1 MTKVKTRAKEPK
13 EVKAVKEKK
22 GKYTK
27 KESKDINYGG
37 KRENSGRK
45 SKLDTLRKLGVVKM
59 IEEHSIELI
68 PVTVTVTT
76 QFGYKKEVTVEM
88 PATLA
93 VLCKL
98 RDMGMAGNWQAL
110 DKWLCHTLGAPKV
123 RLTNGE
129 GDGPV
134 QFTGIDIVVRE

>member
-1 MTKVKTRAKEPK
+1 MANVKTKAKEPK
-13 EVKAVKEKK
+13 TEVKQCK

-27 KESKDINYGG
+27 KVDKDINYGG
-37 KRENSGRK
+37 KRAGAGRK
-45 SKLDTLRKLGVVKM
+45 SKLETLKKLGVTKM
-59 IEEHSIELI
+59 IEEHAIELI
-68 PVTVTVTT
+68 PVTVTVET

-110 DKWLCHTLGAPKV
+110 DKWLSHVIGAPKV
-123 RLTNGE
+123 RLTNSE

-134 QFTGIDIVVRE
+134 QFTGIDIVVRD